1 MATYTYNELDS
12 DEDSHAQTPTFHP
25 PPMNSGGDEEPNVQ
39 SARNFHSDLTPSL
52 LVEDSAH
59 SIPPPP
65 THPPPLLSSYD
76 ELDEEQA
83 WGIVNPI
90 GSENHLPTAYESDWS
105 IPSTAWGHSA
115 GTGTS
120 CLAGGHSDGWGADM
134 NSCPPMNSTPA
145 PRPPVSEAAV
155 LDDATRVSEITRV
168 MSDLELP
175 PAHETH
181 WSLPRSQAA
190 RPTPPKNSSTDVHG
204 SLYYNCRDR
213 PSRLFR
219 SNADSG
225 ETYRVNPF
233 NSDTKTDM
241 PNSTVM
247 KTSLDGEPYLSI
259 PLVFKHITLGG
270 RLSESDLCSL
280 GEYIVKEYRH
290 LAIAA
295 AIGTNAPPYSRPK
308 IRIEKWNPRDGCMRE
323 ISIRH
328 YKWCDYHQVAKFCL
342 DWWMAN
348 PNIVVY

>member
-1 MATYTYNELDS
+1 MRNLTFNL
-12 DEDSHAQTPTFHP
+12 HVIFIQT
-25 PPMNSGGDEEPNVQ
+25 
-39 SARNFHSDLTPSL
+39 L
-52 LVEDSAH
+52 
-59 SIPPPP
+59 
-65 THPPPLLSSYD
+65 PLLYQLKILPIPFLLLLPTLPHCYYD

-155 LDDATRVSEITRV
+155 LDDAIVSEITRV

-204 SLYYNCRDR
+204 SLYYNCRETFASISAVMLTRER
-213 PSRLFR
+213 PT
-219 SNADSG
+219 
-225 ETYRVNPF
+225 E
-233 NSDTKTDM
+233 
-241 PNSTVM
+241 
-247 KTSLDGEPYLSI
+247 
-259 PLVFKHITLGG
+259 
-270 RLSESDLCSL
+270 
-280 GEYIVKEYRH
+280 
-290 LAIAA
+290 
-295 AIGTNAPPYSRPK
+295 
-308 IRIEKWNPRDGCMRE
+308 
-323 ISIRH
+323 
-328 YKWCDYHQVAKFCL
+328 
-342 DWWMAN
+342 
-348 PNIVVY
+348 